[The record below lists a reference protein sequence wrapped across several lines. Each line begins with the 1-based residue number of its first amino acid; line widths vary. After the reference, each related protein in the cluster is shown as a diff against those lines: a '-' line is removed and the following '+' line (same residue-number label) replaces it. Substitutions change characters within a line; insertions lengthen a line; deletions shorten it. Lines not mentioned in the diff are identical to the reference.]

1 MAGIDMARLTA
12 ASSVKSSSVKKVSAS
27 SASAKE
33 TAKSDFASMMQGK
46 ADKAASGEQKKD
58 APVKGQ
64 DKDANGKPVG
74 KEDKKD
80 TVPVKEEA
88 DPSKTMQEL
97 QATLGQMMVQAAG
110 EEAAGTPE
118 VELVLEG
125 QPEAVDVAE
134 GLQAVQQAQTGV
146 SEKVIPEA
154 LPETETQPITEAV
167 QPMPEAQDILSA
179 QPHAAAAGQNRPEQ
193 PAEEK
198 AVKAEPAAVKEKSE
212 EDFRPQEVSAD
223 RGQDTEKTDI
233 APQVRAQAD
242 SQEDRAGQDGRTQE
256 AEVQKMAA
264 SDMTAGR
271 PQAAFDVGEIPQ
283 EKAQTLK
290 TSPDTLG
297 YDLGNRL
304 ASSLPKSNGTLT
316 IELEPASLG
325 KLTIRVVYEA
335 GKAAVSILSA
345 NPKTVELLSQRAG
358 EIARILEEKTG
369 QETVVY
375 TPEQK
380 SPYDESQ
387 AGQERQQQRQ
397 ESREQQNKKNQSESF
412 TQMLRLGLV

>member
-1 MAGIDMARLTA
+1 M
-12 ASSVKSSSVKKVSAS
+12 
-27 SASAKE
+27 
-33 TAKSDFASMMQGK
+33 
-46 ADKAASGEQKKD
+46 
-58 APVKGQ
+58 
-64 DKDANGKPVG
+64 
-74 KEDKKD
+74 
-80 TVPVKEEA
+80 
-88 DPSKTMQEL
+88 
-97 QATLGQMMVQAAG
+97 
-110 EEAAGTPE
+110 
-118 VELVLEG
+118 
-125 QPEAVDVAE
+125 
-134 GLQAVQQAQTGV
+134 
-146 SEKVIPEA
+146 
-154 LPETETQPITEAV
+154 
-167 QPMPEAQDILSA
+167 
-179 QPHAAAAGQNRPEQ
+179 
-193 PAEEK
+193 
-198 AVKAEPAAVKEKSE
+198 KEKSE

-233 APQVRAQAD
+233 APQAD
-242 SQEDRAGQDGRTQE
+242 SQEDRTGQDGRTEE
-256 AEVQKMAA
+256 AEVQKMAV
-264 SDMTAGR
+264 SDMAAGR
-271 PQAAFDVGEIPQ
+271 PQDAFDVREIPQ

-380 SPYDESQ
+380 QPYDDGQ
-387 AGQERQQQRQ
+387 GGQEREQQRQ

>member
-12 ASSVKSSSVKKVSAS
+12 SSSVKSSSVKKGSAS

-33 TAKSDFASMMQGK
+33 TSKSDFASMMQGK
-46 ADKAASGEQKKD
+46 ADGAASGEQKKD

-74 KEDKKD
+74 NEDKKD
-80 TVPVKEEA
+80 TGPVKEEA
-88 DPSKTMQEL
+88 DPSKAMQEL
-97 QATLGQMMVQAAG
+97 QAALGQMMVQAAG
-110 EEAAGTPE
+110 EEAGGTPE
-118 VELVLEG
+118 AELALEG
-125 QPEAVDVAE
+125 QPEAVKAAE
-134 GLQAVQQAQTGV
+134 GLQAQTGV
-146 SEKVIPEA
+146 SERVIPEA
-154 LPETETQPITEAV
+154 LPETEAQPAEAV
-167 QPMPEAQDILSA
+167 QQTPEAQDVLSA

-233 APQVRAQAD
+233 APQAD
-242 SQEDRAGQDGRTQE
+242 SQEDRTGQDGRTEE
-256 AEVQKMAA
+256 AEVQKMAV
-264 SDMTAGR
+264 SDMAAGR
-271 PQAAFDVGEIPQ
+271 PQDAFDVREIPQ

-380 SPYDESQ
+380 QPYDDGQ
-387 AGQERQQQRQ
+387 GGQEREQQRQ

>member
-12 ASSVKSSSVKKVSAS
+12 ASSVKPSSVKKESAS
-27 SASAKE
+27 SASVKE
-33 TAKSDFASMMQGK
+33 ASKSDFASMMR
-46 ADKAASGEQKKD
+46 DKAEAVASGDQKKET
-58 APVKGQ
+58 PVKGQ
-64 DKDANGKPVG
+64 DKDADEKPVG

-80 TVPVKEEA
+80 SVPVKEEA
-88 DPSKTMQEL
+88 DPSEAMREL
-97 QATLGQMMVQAAG
+97 QAALGQMMVQAAG
-110 EEAAGTPE
+110 EEAGETP
-118 VELVLEG
+118 ELVLEG
-125 QPEAVDVAE
+125 QTEAVEAAE
-134 GLQAVQQAQTGV
+134 SLQTMPSVQTAQTEV
-146 SEKVIPEA
+146 SEKVISEA
-154 LPETETQPITEAV
+154 LTKTQPAAEAV
-167 QPMPEAQDILSA
+167 QQMPDKPDVLPA
-179 QPHAAAAGQNRPEQ
+179 QPHTAAEPIETK

-198 AVKAEPAAVKEKSE
+198 AVSEESAAVKEKSQ
-212 EDFRPQEVSAD
+212 DGFRPQEMSAD
-223 RGQDTEKTDI
+223 RGQNTGI
-233 APQVRAQAD
+233 VPQDKMQED
-242 SQEDRAGQDGRTQE
+242 SQKDSAGQDGRTGE
-256 AEVQKMAA
+256 AEVQKMAG

-271 PQAAFDVGEIPQ
+271 PQDAFEVGEIPQ

-290 TSPDTLG
+290 TTPDTLG

-304 ASSLPKSNGTLT
+304 ASSLPKSSGTLT

-335 GKAAVSILSA
+335 GKAAVSILSS
-345 NPKTVELLSQRAG
+345 NPKTVELLSERAG

-380 SPYDESQ
+380 QPYDDSQ

-397 ESREQQNKKNQSESF
+397 EGREQQNQKNQSESF

>member
-12 ASSVKSSSVKKVSAS
+12 ASSVKSSSVKKGSAS

-46 ADKAASGEQKKD
+46 ADEVASGEQKKD
-58 APVKGQ
+58 APIKGQ

-97 QATLGQMMVQAAG
+97 QAALGQMMVQAAG
-110 EEAAGTPE
+110 EEAGGTP
-118 VELVLEG
+118 ELVLEG
-125 QPEAVDVAE
+125 QPEAVDAAE
-134 GLQAVQQAQTGV
+134 SLQAVQQAQTGV
-146 SEKVIPEA
+146 SEKVIPEE
-154 LPETETQPITEAV
+154 LPETETQPMTEAE
-167 QPMPEAQDILSA
+167 QQTPEGQDALPA
-179 QPHAAAAGQNRPEQ
+179 QPHAAAGQNRLEQ

-198 AVKAEPAAVKEKSE
+198 AVKAEPAAVKEKSQ

-242 SQEDRAGQDGRTQE
+242 SQEDRAGQDGRTEE
-256 AEVQKMAA
+256 AEVQKMAG

-271 PQAAFDVGEIPQ
+271 PQDAFGVREVPQ

-380 SPYDESQ
+380 QPYDDGQ
-387 AGQERQQQRQ
+387 GGQERQQQRQ